1 MRIVI
6 IGSGN
11 VAYHLI
17 KAFSTATGTA
27 VFLHA
32 RNKKALDLLA
42 LEFPSVTILTTQDL
56 TSIEPDLVLISVKD
70 DALEIVFNS
79 YTYSNNTVV
88 AHTSGTQVIKNTDHH
103 QNLGVFYPLQTF
115 SKASIV
121 QWSNTP
127 LLIEAATAQGLE
139 LLEQAATVIQS
150 PYFETDEAQ
159 RKYIHLAAVLTS
171 NFANHLIG
179 KAAILLEEK
188 SIDYHIL
195 QPLVEATIRKAFT
208 RHPFD
213 VQTGPAIRKD
223 RSTLEKHVALLNED
237 LLLQKIY
244 RDISESIQK
253 TTNLDSE

>member
-1 MRIVI
+1 MRIVL

-11 VAYHLI
+11 VAYHLLQ
-17 KAFSTATGTA
+17 AFSKTSATI
-27 VFLHA
+27 FLHA
-32 RNKKALDLLA
+32 RNKKALNLLG
-42 LEFPSVTILTTQDL
+42 LEFPSVTILSDTDL
-56 TSIEPDLVLISVKD
+56 ISIKANLVLISVKD
-70 DALEIVFNS
+70 DALESVFTS
-79 YTYSNNTVV
+79 YSYSEDTLV
-88 AHTSGTQVIKNTDHH
+88 AHTSGTQVIQNTLYHKH
-103 QNLGVFYPLQTF
+103 LGVFYPLQTF
-115 SKASIV
+115 SKASVV
-121 QWSNTP
+121 QWNNTP
-127 LLIEAATAQGLE
+127 MLIEATSAGGLQM
-139 LLEQAATVIQS
+139 LEQAAAYIHA
-150 PYFETDEAQ
+150 PYFQTDHAQ

-179 KAAILLEEK
+179 KAAAFLNNK

-223 RSTLEKHVALLNED
+223 ASTIDKHVTLLNED
-237 LLLQKIY
+237 PLLQKIY